1 MIDSASY
8 LNDFS
13 ENDTSDGITT
23 SNLDDVYIKEYRESQ
38 NLDINSNIK

>member
-13 ENDTSDGITT
+13 ENNTSDGMTA

-38 NLDINSNIK
+38 NLDINFYIK